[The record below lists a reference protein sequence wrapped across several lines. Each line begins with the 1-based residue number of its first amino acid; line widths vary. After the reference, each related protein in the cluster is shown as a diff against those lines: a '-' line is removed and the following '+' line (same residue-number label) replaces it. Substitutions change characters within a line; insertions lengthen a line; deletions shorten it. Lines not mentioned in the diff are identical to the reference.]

1 MTTDT
6 LPDSEPILSPN
17 PTEPASSESVPPIRH
32 QIFSINKTL
41 ILKRVA
47 WGVAVIFIIAPS
59 VLSLVLSRQVINMDI
74 RLNSLEAAFRSGHL
88 SKLSTSVAALE
99 KQVAE
104 QGERF
109 APRTTVVEGLKR
121 IANSLDE
128 QFSGQNEKQNEKIG
142 QLESQITEQKR
153 ALVDER
159 NENQVR
165 AQAFSTLQAS
175 VDLLKARWGDKPVT
189 PAPGKTAYS
198 AQKTTT
204 LKSKKSQRSARPA
217 PLAAPFILTGIE
229 QRGGQMFAVV
239 VPRGATSLSQMQL
252 LSPGD
257 NAWGW
262 QLRRIEGNE
271 ALFSV
276 NGISQRLTAQ

>member
-1 MTTDT
+1 MTTET
-6 LPDSEPILSPN
+6 LPDSEPALDPN
-17 PTEPASSESVPPIRH
+17 PTEPASSESVPPVRH
-32 QIFSINKTL
+32 QMFAIGNPLIF
-41 ILKRVA
+41 KRVA
-47 WGVAVIFIIAPS
+47 LGVAAIFIIAPC
-59 VLSLVLSRQVINMDI
+59 VLSLVLSRQVSNMDI

-88 SKLSTSVAALE
+88 SQLSTSVAALE

-104 QGERF
+104 QEERF
-109 APRTTVVEGLKR
+109 APKTTVVEGLKG

-128 QFSGQNEKQNEKIG
+128 QFSGKNEKQNEKIV
-142 QLESQITEQKR
+142 QLESQINEQKR
-153 ALVDER
+153 SLLDAL
-159 NENQVR
+159 NESQAR
-165 AQAFSTLQAS
+165 DLAFSTLKAS
-175 VDLLKARWGDKPVT
+175 VDTLKARWGDKPVT
-189 PAPGKTAYS
+189 TASGNTVSS
-198 AQKTTT
+198 AQKSKT
-204 LKSKKSQRSARPA
+204 LNSKKSLRSARPA

-257 NAWGW
+257 HAWGW